1 MLGTIQAKPWMASPD
16 PFLQKDTSM
25 PRPLSDPPARTA
37 LREPL
42 PDPVELLRL
51 AFDGLGQPL
60 AGLERWFDRVEGAR

>member
-1 MLGTIQAKPWMASPD
+1 MRHPSSTPP
-16 PFLQKDTSM
+16 T
-25 PRPLSDPPARTA
+25 RPA

-60 AGLERWFDRVEGAR
+60 VTLERWFDRVEAAR